1 MEYLDFEVSI
11 DEDGAGHYR
20 VVVIES
26 PAGEDRHTLA
36 PPFTRD
42 QLRSWLQS
50 LHAARVVARG
60 ERKVVL
66 AAPPADGTGHRS
78 AKELGR
84 ALFGLMFGGGIVQ
97 LYRESL
103 QEARK
108 VPDRGLRIKLRT
120 PVASLAALPWEL
132 LHDPRTD
139 DFVCLS
145 NSTPL
150 VRYVEAPQPPRPLTV
165 TRPLRILG
173 MVAGPKDLP
182 ALDVAKERA
191 RIEEAVSAPGLKG
204 AVTITWVDGETP
216 AALSRAMGHG
226 NGPWHVFHF
235 IGHGGYDS
243 QTGEGHIVLSSED
256 GRRFDLSAVSLSRVL
271 GDHRTLRLT
280 VLNACKGASGGET
293 DLFSSTAA
301 ILVRQG
307 LPAVIAM
314 QDEVSDQA
322 AIEFSSAFYGTLLRG
337 LPVDLAVAE
346 ARKAISL
353 DGTRTVE
360 WATPVLHMRAPNGR
374 LFELAAAAP
383 SPSETESKAPGEPK
397 KPAEPGP
404 LIPRLLALAAAL
416 SPPALAAS
424 LAFLPVRDA
433 ALELEADVTGVGV
446 TLPMR
451 GILADPLDLAT
462 LAVSGIAAVEVPPPF
477 GEGTIPAEK
486 LVLAAVG
493 DSGRLTVSLNRD
505 FPPGTHLRLTT
516 TLEPG
521 TYELILGDSIP
532 DLAVS
537 ALGPVLLDLEDG
549 SRQLEFPAPTPLR
562 LHADGELGF
571 EFTPRAGFRSD
582 FARRLPILGLDLTR
596 VDQVVSDKAPNFEPF
611 STILG
616 GSYSL
621 EGVGRRPLGANDVL
635 RAEGVMGE
643 ITSLKLAGDRL
654 RLELNARVSALS
666 SGSGE
671 TQRSLMPTV
680 LAWSIHEQ
688 WPWVLVV
695 TAGYVIALTFLVRR
709 WRGRP
714 R

>member
-42 QLRSWLQS
+42 QLRVWLQS
-50 LHAARVVARG
+50 LHAARVIARG
-60 ERKVVL
+60 DRDVVITE
-66 AAPPADGTGHRS
+66 PPADGTGHRS

-84 ALFGLMFGGGIVQ
+84 ALFGLVFGGPIIQ
-97 LYRESL
+97 LYRESV

-165 TRPLRILG
+165 TQPLRILG
-173 MVAGPKDLP
+173 MVACPKGLP
-182 ALDVAKERA
+182 QLDVAKEKA
-191 RIEEAVSAPGLKG
+191 RIEQAVSAPDLKG

-243 QTGEGHIVLSSED
+243 RTGEGHIALSSED
-256 GRRFDLSAVSLSRVL
+256 GARYDLSALGLSRVL

-314 QDEVSDQA
+314 QDEVSDAA
-322 AIEFSSAFYGTLLRG
+322 AIEFSTVFYRTLLRE

-374 LFELAAAAP
+374 LFELAGKAP
-383 SPSETESKAPGEPK
+383 S
-397 KPAEPGP
+397 KPPVPGP
-404 LIPRLLALAAAL
+404 VRPGLLSLAAAL
-416 SPPALAAS
+416 CPPALAAL

-433 ALELEADVTGVGV
+433 ALNLEADVTGVGV
-446 TLPMR
+446 TLPTR
-451 GILADPLDLAT
+451 RILADPLDLT
-462 LAVSGIAAVEVPPPF
+462 TIDVSGVAAIDVPPPF
-477 GEGTIPAEK
+477 GEGAIPAEN
-486 LVLAAVG
+486 LMLAAVG
-493 DSGRLTVSLNRD
+493 ESGRLTVSLDRD
-505 FPPGTHLRLTT
+505 FPHGTYLRLTT
-516 TLEPG
+516 TVEPG

-532 DLAVS
+532 DLAVT
-537 ALGPVLLDLEDG
+537 ALGPVLLDLDDQ

-562 LHADGELGF
+562 LQADGELGF
-571 EFTPRAGFRSD
+571 EFTPRAGFRPD
-582 FARRLPILGLDLTR
+582 FTERLPILGLDLTR
-596 VDQVVSDKAPNFEPF
+596 VHQVVSDGAPDFEES

-616 GSYSL
+616 GTYTL
-621 EGVGRRPLGANDVL
+621 EGVGRRPLEAKDAL
-635 RAEGVMGE
+635 RAEGIQGE
-643 ITSLKLAGDRL
+643 ISRLELAGDRL
-654 RLELNARVSALS
+654 KLALSGRVSALS
-666 SGSGE
+666 TGSGE
-671 TQRSLMPTV
+671 AQRSLMPTV
-680 LAWSIHEQ
+680 LAWSVREH
-688 WPWVLVV
+688 WVWVLVL
-695 TAGYVIALTFLVRR
+695 TAGYLIAMTFLVRR
-709 WRGRP
+709 WRRRP
-714 R
+714 S